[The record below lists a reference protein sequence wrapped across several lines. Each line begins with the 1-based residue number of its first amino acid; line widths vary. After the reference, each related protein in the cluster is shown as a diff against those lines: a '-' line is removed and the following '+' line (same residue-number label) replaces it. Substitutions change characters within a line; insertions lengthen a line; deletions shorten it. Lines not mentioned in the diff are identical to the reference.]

1 MDITINEYIKEGPIK
16 EGRRIYYVCACPQCG
31 NLRRVRSD
39 ALDRIK
45 SCHPCHHSVQRPPK
59 PEGDV
64 HWCNKCKSWKAK
76 DNFNFRQDGKSRN
89 CKKCEDDYRRA
100 NLSKINEYCKKYK
113 KKNIE
118 QTMLSAAKARSKE
131 FGLQFNIDISDIVV
145 PDLCPVLGMK
155 LSTEGS
161 KQNSPSLDRIFP
173 EYGYTKG
180 NVRVI
185 SWRANWIK
193 NNATPEEIEKLF
205 MDSISIRA
213 MQSSMK

>member
-1 MDITINEYIKEGPIK
+1 
-16 EGRRIYYVCACPQCG
+16 
-31 NLRRVRSD
+31 
-39 ALDRIK
+39 
-45 SCHPCHHSVQRPPK
+45 
-59 PEGDV
+59 
-64 HWCNKCKSWKAK
+64 
-76 DNFNFRQDGKSRN
+76 
-89 CKKCEDDYRRA
+89 
-100 NLSKINEYCKKYK
+100 
-113 KKNIE
+113 
-118 QTMLSAAKARSKE
+118 MLSAAKARSKE